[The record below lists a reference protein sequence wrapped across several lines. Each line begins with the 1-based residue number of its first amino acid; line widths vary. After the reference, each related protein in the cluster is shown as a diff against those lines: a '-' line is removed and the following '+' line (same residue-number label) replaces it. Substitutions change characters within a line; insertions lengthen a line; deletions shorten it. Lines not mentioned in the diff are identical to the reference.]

1 MILAFLS
8 VGVSMCP
15 LLKNY
20 RCVVPVKFPKLSYV
34 WYNSALQ
41 VASCSINPG
50 KCALKRKIL
59 LALTFTVLSLAYRY
73 LLSFTLKFF
82 LSFAAINGPWN
93 NVNSTCSS
101 FSLVMVLSILIH
113 PWAIFTNHLAHLLS
127 KQAWVR
133 MCTMIFFQSLT
144 FSGIK
149 HYDNF
154 LSFLFCLLSHD
165 FIGHTIENKQKQVF
179 SISLIA
185 VTSYHRHSG

>member
-1 MILAFLS
+1 
-8 VGVSMCP
+8 
-15 LLKNY
+15 
-20 RCVVPVKFPKLSYV
+20 
-34 WYNSALQ
+34 
-41 VASCSINPG
+41 
-50 KCALKRKIL
+50 
-59 LALTFTVLSLAYRY
+59 
-73 LLSFTLKFF
+73 
-82 LSFAAINGPWN
+82 
-93 NVNSTCSS
+93 
-101 FSLVMVLSILIH
+101 
-113 PWAIFTNHLAHLLS
+113 
-127 KQAWVR
+127 